1 MTNFR
6 SLFLCVVF
14 ATLFFACSN
23 SDDID
28 NGQPNSSCTAEQSG
42 SKSILL
48 NYTSD
53 YDSGELRWYNDMAS
67 PVISSGKFSFHQ
79 DSKIAV
85 FGETIYVLE
94 RMGADNISCIP
105 AKCLGDEK
113 SIKQISLE
121 DGSNPQGI
129 AVTDGKGYIALHSE
143 DYLQIINPVSCALGG
158 KINLP
163 IKNSYASAIIASGD
177 TLLVAM
183 QRLEAIEGGLIAT
196 KPGLLALINVKTESL
211 IDTIQMNY
219 YNPHSM
225 LLSKGKLYIASIRY
239 NPPLGITVDAENCG
253 IEALDLARG
262 EFETIYNGEA
272 GVSEMSLDEENGI
285 IYASFYIEYGSS
297 PLVPITI
304 ADKKV
309 GTKLTGISDAYS
321 GSVYDYETKQLFIA
335 DRAGLKVYNPA
346 TKKMQA
352 LESKGI
358 LPPYS
363 LAIFMP

>member
-1 MTNFR
+1 MTSFR
-6 SLFLCVVF
+6 SLFFCVVF
-14 ATLFFACSN
+14 ATLFFSCSN
-23 SDDID
+23 HDDPEF
-28 NGQPNSSCTAEQSG
+28 NEPSSSG
-42 SKSILL
+42 NILL
-48 NYTSD
+48 NFTSD
-53 YDSGELRWYNDMAS
+53 YASGELRWYNDMAS
-67 PVISSGKFSFHQ
+67 PVISNSAFSFYQ
-79 DSKIAV
+79 DSKIAA

-105 AKCLGDEK
+105 AKSLGDEK

-129 AVTDGKGYIALHSE
+129 AVTGGKGYITLHSE
-143 DYLQIINPVSCALGG
+143 DYLQIINPVSCALEG

-183 QRLEAIEGGLIAT
+183 QRLEAMGGGLIAT
-196 KPGLLALINVKTESL
+196 KPGLLARINAKTGSL
-211 IDTIQMNY
+211 IDTIKMNY

-239 NPPLGITVDAENCG
+239 NPPLGITVDTEKCG
-253 IEALDLARG
+253 IEALDLATG

-309 GTKLTGISDAYS
+309 GTKLPNISDAYS
-321 GSVYDYETKQLFIA
+321 GSVYDPETKQLFIA
-335 DRAGLKVYNPA
+335 DRAGLKVYDPA
-346 TKKMQA
+346 TKKTQA

-363 LAIFMP
+363 LAIVR